1 MKHINNLWR
10 SIMTSISSKKS
21 LADKIDEDTIGF
33 GGSYCSN
40 LIMSSIARIR
50 LEVGIIKQAK
60 LRANDNGF
68 FVDFYGANGKPLY
81 KGNALTLSGSN
92 GMPELDTVHTEKN
105 FKNEAAAISYLN
117 SLGFDNTDII
127 ID

>member
-1 MKHINNLWR
+1 
-10 SIMTSISSKKS
+10 MTSISSKKS

-68 FVDFYGANGKPLY
+68 FVDFYSANGKSLY

-92 GMPELDTVHTEKN
+92 DMSEPDTLHTQRN
-105 FKNEAAAISYLN
+105 FRNEQEAVSFLKL
-117 SLGFDNTDII
+117 LGFKDTEII
-127 ID
+127 TN